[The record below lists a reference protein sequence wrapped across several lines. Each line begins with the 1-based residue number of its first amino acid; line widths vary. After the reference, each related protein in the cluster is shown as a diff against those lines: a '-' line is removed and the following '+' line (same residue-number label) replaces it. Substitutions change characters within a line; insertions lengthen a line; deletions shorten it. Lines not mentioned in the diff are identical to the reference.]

1 MSTLNFKASNLK
13 QTGFT
18 NLKWLI
24 STLTIVML
32 GATSSLAQNNSWD
45 NKSSSIRV
53 TGSVVAALGGR
64 SILIETI
71 YNPSFQTENID
82 DNQIIVDPISDEAG
96 SAGGAGL
103 MVAKGEPRSEF
114 QVVMPDEITL
124 INSETNCA
132 VKVNVDISHN
142 VQMEQSSSD
151 YVRNSIT
158 SFTLNETG
166 EYYFW
171 LGGSIDITNLEEGP
185 YKGNFLLEVEYL

>member
-1 MSTLNFKASNLK
+1 MSILNFKESNLL
-13 QTGFT
+13 QTGFKS
-18 NLKWLI
+18 LSWLI
-24 STLTIVML
+24 STLIIVL
-32 GATSSLAQNNSWD
+32 SGTVTSLAQNNSWD
-45 NKSSSIRV
+45 DKTASIRV

-82 DNQIIVDPISDEAG
+82 DNQIIVDPISDETG

-114 QVVMPDEITL
+114 QVVMPEEITL
-124 INSETNCA
+124 INAETNSS
-132 VKVNVDISHN
+132 VKVHVDVSHN

-151 YVRNSIT
+151 YIRNSIT
-158 SFTLNETG
+158 SFTLNEAG

-185 YKGNFLLEVEYL
+185 YEGSFLLEVEYL